1 LALRPTRHE
10 DIVGAPIDSC
20 IIGSTNGFLNGG
32 PMSETSVDPA
42 ENIHRFHV
50 RWVFG
55 SIDAALRQQLVAFWL
70 KEGALANA
78 DEAWR
83 RTAEVACLLLE
94 GADEDIAGVC
104 TVAIRLDDFGRSYGF
119 VRIFIRAESRFTGLG
134 RRLTKHTIE
143 GFSAL
148 AREPGAP
155 QRLVA
160 TIENRKLERRASQ
173 LILARLGFSSVGTA
187 ANGEMV
193 IERRLAP

>member
-1 LALRPTRHE
+1 M
-10 DIVGAPIDSC
+10 
-20 IIGSTNGFLNGG
+20 NK
-32 PMSETSVDPA
+32 TSADPA
-42 ENIHRFHV
+42 QDIDRFRV

-55 SIDAALRQQLVAFWL
+55 DVDAALRQQLVAFWL

-94 GADEDIAGVC
+94 GTHEDIAGVC

-119 VRIFIRAESRFTGLG
+119 LRIFIRAESRFTGLG
-134 RRLTKHTIE
+134 RRLTKGAID

-148 AREPGAP
+148 AHEPGAP

-173 LILARLGFSSVGTA
+173 LLLARLGFSNVGIA